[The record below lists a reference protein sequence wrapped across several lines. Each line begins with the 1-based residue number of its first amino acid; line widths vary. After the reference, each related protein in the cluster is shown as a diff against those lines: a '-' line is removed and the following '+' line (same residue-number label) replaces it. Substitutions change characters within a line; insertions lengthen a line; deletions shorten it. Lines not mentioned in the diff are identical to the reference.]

1 MQAHGREAAGGLAYA
16 RHRPEETRLY
26 RLVEQHYPAF
36 VASLAEQGKVLP
48 AYVEREFEAYLK
60 CGRLEHGF
68 LRVRCESCHFE
79 RLVAFS
85 CKKRG
90 FCPSCG
96 ARRMAETAALLADE
110 VLPALPLRQW
120 VVSFPFALR
129 FLFASRPEAL
139 AKALEVIDRLLVTH
153 RAHKAGFRGK
163 EVATGAV
170 TLVQR
175 FGSALNLN
183 IHLHML
189 CLDGVYVPRSV
200 GGLRFRR
207 VKAPE
212 REELEHLVQQIAERV
227 GRALE
232 RMGLLQRDAES
243 AWLEL
248 PSVEDTDAIRQLL
261 GSSVTYRIA
270 VGPQAGR
277 KALVLRTITALAGE
291 EPRNERVAK
300 ANGFSLHAGVSCEAH
315 QRTVRERLCRYIAR
329 PAVAEQRLTVNAQG
343 KVVYLLKTPYRD
355 GTTHVVFEPLD
366 FIARLAAL
374 VPRPRVNLTRYH
386 GVLAPNHRW
395 RAEVTPSG
403 RGRRKGKGTA
413 QPERSAIERH
423 AAMSWAQRLK
433 RVFGIDVES
442 CVRCG
447 QAVKIIACIEEP
459 ALIERILEHVRGKT
473 ESDTASLGPP
483 STGPPVSA

>member
-1 MQAHGREAAGGLAYA
+1 MHAHGREAAGGLVYE
-16 RHRPEETRLY
+16 RHRPEETQLY
-26 RLVEQHYPAF
+26 RLVERHYPAF
-36 VASLAEQGKVLP
+36 VEHLAEQGKALP
-48 AYVEREFEAYLK
+48 AYVEKEFEAYLK

-68 LRVRCESCHFE
+68 LRVRCESCHCE

-85 CKKRG
+85 CKRRG

-120 VVSFPFALR
+120 VISFPFALR
-129 FLFASRPEAL
+129 FLFASCPEAL
-139 AKALEVIDRLLVTH
+139 ARALEVIYRLLATH
-153 RAHKAGFRGK
+153 LAHKAGFTRK
-163 EVATGAV
+163 EAATGAV

-183 IHLHML
+183 IHLHLL
-189 CLDGVYVPRSV
+189 CLDGVYTQRPD

-207 VKAPE
+207 VKAPD
-212 REELEHLVQQIAERV
+212 REELECLVRRIAERV
-227 GRALE
+227 GGALE
-232 RMGLLQRDAES
+232 RMGLLARDADA
-243 AWLEL
+243 AWLDL
-248 PSVEDTDAIRQLL
+248 PPAEDADAMTQLI

-270 VGPQAGR
+270 LGPQAGR
-277 KALVLRTITALAGE
+277 KALMLRTITPLAGE
-291 EPRNERVAK
+291 DLTNERVAK
-300 ANGFSLHAGVSCEAH
+300 AYGFSLHAGVGCEAH
-315 QRTVRERLCRYIAR
+315 QRALRERLCRYIAR
-329 PAVAEQRLTVNAQG
+329 PAVAEQRLTVSVQG

-355 GTTHVVFEPLD
+355 GTTHMVFEPLD

-395 RAEVTPSG
+395 RAEVTPAG
-403 RGRRKGKGTA
+403 RGRGSRGTA

-423 AAMSWAQRLK
+423 AAMTWAQRLK
-433 RVFGIDVES
+433 RVFDIDVKS

-447 QAVKIIACIEEP
+447 GAVRVIASIEEP
-459 ALIERILEHVRGKT
+459 ALIERILAHVRERDAKV
-473 ESDTASLGPP
+473 EPARGPL
-483 STGPPVSA
+483 STGPPVMA

>member
-1 MQAHGREAAGGLAYA
+1 M
-16 RHRPEETRLY
+16 
-26 RLVEQHYPAF
+26 
-36 VASLAEQGKVLP
+36 
-48 AYVEREFEAYLK
+48 
-60 CGRLEHGF
+60 
-68 LRVRCESCHFE
+68 
-79 RLVAFS
+79 
-85 CKKRG
+85 
-90 FCPSCG
+90 
-96 ARRMAETAALLADE
+96 
-110 VLPALPLRQW
+110 
-120 VVSFPFALR
+120 
-129 FLFASRPEAL
+129 
-139 AKALEVIDRLLVTH
+139 
-153 RAHKAGFRGK
+153 
-163 EVATGAV
+163 

-189 CLDGVYVPRSV
+189 CLDGLYAPRPD
-200 GGLRFRR
+200 GGLRFTR

-212 REELEHLVQQIAERV
+212 REELDDLVQRIAERV

-243 AWLEL
+243 AWLDL
-248 PSVEDTDAIRQLL
+248 PPVEDTDAMRQLL

-277 KALVLRTITALAGE
+277 KALVLRTIRPLADE
-291 EPRNERVAK
+291 EPSSQRVAR
-300 ANGFSLHAGVSCEAH
+300 AHGFSLHAGVSAEVH
-315 QRTVRERLCRYIAR
+315 QREVRERLCRYIAR
-329 PAVAEQRLTVNAQG
+329 PAVAEKRLTVNANG

-403 RGRRKGKGTA
+403 RGRGRRTGTA

-423 AAMSWAQRLK
+423 AAMTWAQRLR
-433 RVFGIDVES
+433 RVFSIDAES
-442 CVRCG
+442 CARCG
-447 QAVKIIACIEEP
+447 KAVRVIACIEEP
-459 ALIERILEHVRGKT
+459 ALIERILTHVRGKG
-473 ESDTASLGPP
+473 ENSAASLGPP
-483 STGPPVSA
+483 STGPPESA

>member
-1 MQAHGREAAGGLAYA
+1 MHAHGREAAGGLAYA
-16 RHRPEETRLY
+16 RHRPEETQFY

-36 VASLAEQGKVLP
+36 VEHLAEQDQALP
-48 AYVEREFEAYLK
+48 AYVEKEFDAYLK

-68 LRVRCESCHFE
+68 LRVRCESCYFE

-85 CKKRG
+85 CKRRG

-120 VVSFPFALR
+120 VISFPFALR
-129 FLFASRPEAL
+129 FLFAAHPEAL
-139 AKALEVIDRLLVTH
+139 AKALEIIYRLLATH
-153 RAHKAGFRGK
+153 LAHKAGFTGR
-163 EVATGAV
+163 EAATGAV

-189 CLDGVYVPRSV
+189 CLDGVYAPRPD

-212 REELEHLVQQIAERV
+212 REELGHLVRQIAERV

-243 AWLEL
+243 AWLDL
-248 PSVEDTDAIRQLL
+248 PPIEDADAMRQLI

-277 KALVLRTITALAGE
+277 KALVLRTIRPLSGE
-291 EPRNERVAK
+291 DPSSERVAK

-315 QRTVRERLCRYIAR
+315 QRDVRERLCRYIAR
-329 PAVAEQRLTVNAQG
+329 PAVAEKRLTVNANG

-395 RAEVTPSG
+395 RAEVTPAG
-403 RGRRKGKGTA
+403 RGKGKRGTA
-413 QPERSAIERH
+413 QTEKSAIERH
-423 AAMSWAQRLK
+423 AAMRWARRLR
-433 RVFGIDVES
+433 RVFDIDVES
-442 CVRCG
+442 CVRCAK
-447 QAVKIIACIEEP
+447 AVRVIASIEEP
-459 ALIERILEHVRGKT
+459 ALIERILAHVRGKAEART
-473 ESDTASLGPP
+473 GSLGPP

>member
-1 MQAHGREAAGGLAYA
+1 MQAHGRQAAGGLAYA

-48 AYVEREFEAYLK
+48 AYVEKGVRGLPEVRAARA
-60 CGRLEHGF
+60 RL

-110 VLPALPLRQW
+110 VPPALPLRQW

-139 AKALEVIDRLLVTH
+139 AKALEVIYRLLVTH
-153 RAHKAGFRGK
+153 LAHKAGFRCK

-270 VGPQAGR
+270 AVGPQAGR

-300 ANGFSLHAGVSCEAH
+300 ANGFSLHAGVSCEAPAH
-315 QRTVRERLCRYIAR
+315 GARAVVPLHRPPGGGRAAAHGECAGQGGVLAQDAVPRRDDARRFRTS
-329 PAVAEQRLTVNAQG
+329 
-343 KVVYLLKTPYRD
+343 
-355 GTTHVVFEPLD
+355 D
-366 FIARLAAL
+366 FIARLVAL

-386 GVLAPNHRW
+386 GVLAPNHRS
-395 RAEVTPSG
+395 RAEVRRPRAGAGGRSEPRCLYALPSSG
-403 RGRRKGKGTA
+403 TRR
-413 QPERSAIERH
+413 
-423 AAMSWAQRLK
+423 
-433 RVFGIDVES
+433 
-442 CVRCG
+442 
-447 QAVKIIACIEEP
+447 
-459 ALIERILEHVRGKT
+459 
-473 ESDTASLGPP
+473 
-483 STGPPVSA
+483 

>member
-1 MQAHGREAAGGLAYA
+1 
-16 RHRPEETRLY
+16 
-26 RLVEQHYPAF
+26 
-36 VASLAEQGKVLP
+36 
-48 AYVEREFEAYLK
+48 
-60 CGRLEHGF
+60 
-68 LRVRCESCHFE
+68 
-79 RLVAFS
+79 
-85 CKKRG
+85 
-90 FCPSCG
+90 
-96 ARRMAETAALLADE
+96 
-110 VLPALPLRQW
+110 

-129 FLFASRPEAL
+129 FLFAARPDAL
-139 AKALEVIDRLLVTH
+139 AKALEIIYRLLATH
-153 RAHKAGFRGK
+153 LAHKAGFTGR
-163 EVATGAV
+163 EAATGAV

-183 IHLHML
+183 IHLHMR
-189 CLDGVYVPRSV
+189 CLDGVYAPRPD
-200 GGLRFRR
+200 GGLRFTR

-212 REELEHLVQQIAERV
+212 REELDDLVQRIAERV

-243 AWLEL
+243 AWLDL
-248 PSVEDTDAIRQLL
+248 PPVEDTDAMRQLL

-277 KALVLRTITALAGE
+277 KALVLRTIRPLADE
-291 EPRNERVAK
+291 EPSSQRVAR
-300 ANGFSLHAGVSCEAH
+300 AHGFSLHAGVSAEVH
-315 QRTVRERLCRYIAR
+315 QREVRERLCRYIAR
-329 PAVAEQRLTVNAQG
+329 PAVAEKRLTVNANG

-403 RGRRKGKGTA
+403 RGRGRRTGTA

-423 AAMSWAQRLK
+423 AAMTWAQRLR
-433 RVFGIDVES
+433 RVFSIDAES
-442 CVRCG
+442 CARCG
-447 QAVKIIACIEEP
+447 KAVRVIACIEEP
-459 ALIERILEHVRGKT
+459 ALIERILTHVRGKG
-473 ESDTASLGPP
+473 ENSAASLGPP
-483 STGPPVSA
+483 STGPPESA

>member
-1 MQAHGREAAGGLAYA
+1 
-16 RHRPEETRLY
+16 
-26 RLVEQHYPAF
+26 
-36 VASLAEQGKVLP
+36 
-48 AYVEREFEAYLK
+48 
-60 CGRLEHGF
+60 
-68 LRVRCESCHFE
+68 
-79 RLVAFS
+79 
-85 CKKRG
+85 
-90 FCPSCG
+90 
-96 ARRMAETAALLADE
+96 MAETAALLADE

-129 FLFASRPEAL
+129 FLFAARPDAL
-139 AKALEVIDRLLVTH
+139 AKALEIIYRLLATH
-153 RAHKAGFRGK
+153 LAHKAGFTGR
-163 EVATGAV
+163 EAATGAV

-189 CLDGVYVPRSV
+189 CLDGLYAPRPD
-200 GGLRFRR
+200 GGLRFTR

-212 REELEHLVQQIAERV
+212 REELDDLVQRIAERV

-243 AWLEL
+243 AWLDL
-248 PSVEDTDAIRQLL
+248 PPVEDTDAMRQLL

-277 KALVLRTITALAGE
+277 KALVLRTIRPLADE
-291 EPRNERVAK
+291 EPSSQRVAR
-300 ANGFSLHAGVSCEAH
+300 AHGFSLHAGVSAEVH
-315 QRTVRERLCRYIAR
+315 QREVRERLCRYIAR
-329 PAVAEQRLTVNAQG
+329 PAVAEKRLTVNANG

-403 RGRRKGKGTA
+403 RGRGRRTGTA

-423 AAMSWAQRLK
+423 AAMTWAQRLR
-433 RVFGIDVES
+433 RVFSIDAES
-442 CVRCG
+442 CARCG
-447 QAVKIIACIEEP
+447 KAVRVIACIEEP
-459 ALIERILEHVRGKT
+459 ALIERILTHVRGKG
-473 ESDTASLGPP
+473 ENSAASLGPP
-483 STGPPVSA
+483 STGPPESA

>member
-1 MQAHGREAAGGLAYA
+1 MCWPGGASEGSITEGIWKA
-16 RHRPEETRLY
+16 TGI
-26 RLVEQHYPAF
+26 QSGSCPASQ
-36 VASLAEQGKVLP
+36 VSK
-48 AYVEREFEAYLK
+48 
-60 CGRLEHGF
+60 
-68 LRVRCESCHFE
+68 
-79 RLVAFS
+79 
-85 CKKRG
+85 
-90 FCPSCG
+90 
-96 ARRMAETAALLADE
+96 LLA
-110 VLPALPLRQW
+110 
-120 VVSFPFALR
+120 
-129 FLFASRPEAL
+129 
-139 AKALEVIDRLLVTH
+139 TH
-153 RAHKAGFRGK
+153 LAHKAGFTGR
-163 EVATGAV
+163 EAATGAV

-189 CLDGVYVPRSV
+189 CLDGLYAPRPG
-200 GGLRFRR
+200 GGLRFTR

-212 REELEHLVQQIAERV
+212 REELDDLVQRIAERV

-243 AWLEL
+243 AWLDL
-248 PSVEDTDAIRQLL
+248 PPVEDTDAMRQLL

-277 KALVLRTITALAGE
+277 KALVLRTIRPLADE
-291 EPRNERVAK
+291 EPSSQRVAR
-300 ANGFSLHAGVSCEAH
+300 AHGFSLHAGVSAEVH
-315 QRTVRERLCRYIAR
+315 QREVRERLCRYIAR
-329 PAVAEQRLTVNAQG
+329 PAVAEKRLTVNANG

-403 RGRRKGKGTA
+403 RGRGRRTGTA

-423 AAMSWAQRLK
+423 AAMTWAQRLR
-433 RVFGIDVES
+433 RVFSIDAES
-442 CVRCG
+442 CARCG
-447 QAVKIIACIEEP
+447 KAVRVIACIEEP
-459 ALIERILEHVRGKT
+459 ALIERILTHVRGKG
-473 ESDTASLGPP
+473 ENSAASLGPP
-483 STGPPVSA
+483 STGPPESA